1 MTNKVNKIII
11 WWEIPCKAIT
21 PVLEELSLLQDTPLI
36 LVTSELSVERKNMGW
51 EEPILKNLDH
61 IILSELEWQQR
72 AREILL
78 ENKNS
83 FHIFNGFYFPKYI
96 FNLETIALKYSI
108 QYAILSEAPSNRYNF
123 VKWCLAEFYYRY
135 ILPMR
140 TKKVLKNALFVG
152 SLSGSSFADKE
163 KFYRLGV
170 PRESLIPFGY
180 FSKTENPPDFT
191 LNNNSIPQIFCPGNL
206 VRHKGVHLLIKA
218 LNDLNNS
225 GLNFS
230 CHITGNGPEINSLK
244 RMTAKFSLDN
254 KIVFHGV
261 LEQVKY
267 DCLKN
272 KMDILVAPGYIE
284 PWGIRINESIQVGHV
299 VILSDKIGAAELI
312 KSSGGGEIFR
322 SGDYID
328 LAKKLKTYLEN
339 HDNILIAKANNIKY
353 SPRISPEKAAW
364 FLNHVIQNKLNNQK
378 VKKPN
383 WL

>member
-1 MTNKVNKIII
+1 MSNNLNKIII

-21 PVLEELSLLQDTPLI
+21 PVLEELSKLQNTPVM
-36 LVTSELSVERKNMGW
+36 LVTSALSVERKNMGW
-51 EEPILKNLDH
+51 VEPLLKDLDH
-61 IILSELEWQQR
+61 IILSESEWQHR
-72 AREILL
+72 AKEILL
-78 ENKNS
+78 ENKNA

-96 FNLETIALKYSI
+96 SNLESVALKFSI
-108 QYAILSEAPSNRYNF
+108 RYAILSEAPSNRYNF
-123 VKWCLAEFYYRY
+123 VKWYIAEFYHRC
-135 ILPMR
+135 ILPIR

-152 SLSGSSFADKE
+152 SLSGSSIADNQ

-170 PRESLIPFGY
+170 PKESLIPFGY
-180 FSKTENPPDFT
+180 FSKTENPPDYN
-191 LNNNSIPQIFCPGNL
+191 LNNNLIPQIFCPGNL

-218 LNDLNNS
+218 LNVLDKL
-225 GLNFS
+225 GLDFS
-230 CHITGNGPEINSLK
+230 CHITGSGPELSRLK
-244 RMTAKFSLDN
+244 KMTAKFSLDN

-261 LEQVKY
+261 LEQFNY

-312 KSSGGGEIFR
+312 KSSGGGEIFK

-328 LAKKLKTYLEN
+328 LSKKLKTYLEK
-339 HDNILIAKANNIKY
+339 HDNILIAKAKNMKY
-353 SPRISPEKAAW
+353 SSKISPESTARY
-364 FLNHVIQNKLNNQK
+364 LNLVIQSKLNNQE
-378 VKKPN
+378 VEKPN